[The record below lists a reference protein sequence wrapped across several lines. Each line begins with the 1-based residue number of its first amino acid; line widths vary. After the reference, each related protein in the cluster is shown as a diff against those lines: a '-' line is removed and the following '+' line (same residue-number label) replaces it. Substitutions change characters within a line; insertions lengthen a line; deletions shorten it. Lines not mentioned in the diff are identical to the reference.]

1 MKDRLLRLRK
11 ALPKLLLELLLLLLI
26 VLALEAFLTRNAASG
41 VAPQFA
47 AKTIQGEPF
56 DLRSQQGRPSLI
68 HFWATWCPI
77 CALEQGSI
85 DDLAKDVPF
94 ISVAMQS
101 GSADEVIDY
110 LRQEGV
116 AYPVINDPEGT
127 LSKRYGV
134 SAVPA
139 TFVLDASGRV
149 RFVTRGYTSTLGL
162 RIRLWLAGF

>member
-1 MKDRLLRLRK
+1 MKDWFARMRK

-26 VLALEAFLTRNAASG
+26 VLALEVFLTRNAASG
-41 VAPQFA
+41 DAPQFA
-47 AKTIQGEPF
+47 ATTIQGEHF
-56 DLRSQQGRPSLI
+56 DLRSLQGRPSLI
-68 HFWATWCPI
+68 HFWATWCTI

-85 DDLAKDVPF
+85 DGLAKDVPF

-110 LRQEGV
+110 LRQEDV
-116 AYPVINDPEGT
+116 AYPVVNDPEGA

-139 TFVLDASGRV
+139 TFVVDASGRV
-149 RFVTRGYTSTLGL
+149 RFVTRGYTSAMGL
-162 RIRLWLAGF
+162 RLRLWLAGF